1 MIDHGRLL
9 RATLTVN
16 AVSSGL
22 CGAALLAGAA
32 PLAALFGLEGPGSL
46 AVFGA
51 LLAAFA
57 LYVWR
62 ARKEPLD
69 RRHGWAIFVMDVGY
83 VAASVAFLVGWP
95 SVLSPLGRVAT
106 ALVADLV
113 AVFAVLEYVGLRR
126 LRRVAAA
133 AA

>member
-1 MIDHGRLL
+1 
-9 RATLTVN
+9 
-16 AVSSGL
+16 
-22 CGAALLAGAA
+22 
-32 PLAALFGLEGPGSL
+32 
-46 AVFGA
+46 
-51 LLAAFA
+51 
-57 LYVWR
+57 
-62 ARKEPLD
+62 
-69 RRHGWAIFVMDVGY
+69 MDVGY